1 MTNTDDP
8 IFVVESLETLTA
20 NNYLEDDGSLKA
32 IIFAVNQKG
41 RSPGVILKDFAINNV
56 VDSRSGMLACNKN
69 KFFDKFI

>member
-20 NNYLEDDGSLKA
+20 NQYLDDDGSLKA

-41 RSPGVILKDFAINNV
+41 RSAGVILRDFSINNN
-56 VDSRSGMLACNKN
+56 VDSRSG
-69 KFFDKFI
+69 I